1 MMKKK
6 IAIFG
11 GTFNPIHLGN
21 VRLAMAFQ
29 ERFQFD
35 KILLIPTK
43 IPPHK
48 QAPDLAPD
56 KHRYHMCRLA
66 VKDAPC
72 FEVSDIELKR
82 KTKSYTYDTLAEL
95 KSLYEDAEFFLIMGS
110 DMFLTFLQWYRA
122 DEMLSMATLLT
133 AAREPGEM
141 EILAQY
147 QKKLEQ
153 KGGKSF
159 ILDVAPMVI
168 SSTEI
173 RGRVKAG
180 KTLTG
185 YLDEEVIRYIGEH
198 KLYADE

>member
-1 MMKKK
+1 
-6 IAIFG
+6 
-11 GTFNPIHLGN
+11 
-21 VRLAMAFQ
+21 
-29 ERFQFD
+29 
-35 KILLIPTK
+35 
-43 IPPHK
+43 
-48 QAPDLAPD
+48 
-56 KHRYHMCRLA
+56 
-66 VKDAPC
+66 
-72 FEVSDIELKR
+72 
-82 KTKSYTYDTLAEL
+82 
-95 KSLYEDAEFFLIMGS
+95 
-110 DMFLTFLQWYRA
+110 
-122 DEMLSMATLLT
+122 
-133 AAREPGEM
+133 M

>member
-1 MMKKK
+1 
-6 IAIFG
+6 
-11 GTFNPIHLGN
+11 
-21 VRLAMAFQ
+21 
-29 ERFQFD
+29 
-35 KILLIPTK
+35 
-43 IPPHK
+43 
-48 QAPDLAPD
+48 
-56 KHRYHMCRLA
+56 
-66 VKDAPC
+66 
-72 FEVSDIELKR
+72 
-82 KTKSYTYDTLAEL
+82 
-95 KSLYEDAEFFLIMGS
+95 
-110 DMFLTFLQWYRA
+110 
-122 DEMLSMATLLT
+122 MATLLT

-173 RGRVKAG
+173 RGLAKAG